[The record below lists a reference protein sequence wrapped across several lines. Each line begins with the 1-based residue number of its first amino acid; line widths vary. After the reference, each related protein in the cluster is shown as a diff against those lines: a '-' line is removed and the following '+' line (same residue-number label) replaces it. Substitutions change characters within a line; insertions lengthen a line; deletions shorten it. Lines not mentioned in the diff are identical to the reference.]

1 MTTAER
7 KLRLAQLLLQTED
20 EATLQAVEDSL
31 EFQHK
36 RIAEYW
42 AIIHALDWDKEGD
55 DEAVLAP
62 AIQLLSEQEEDFI
75 LDFHDWFA
83 GQLYRLD
90 GEDYADASVEEGEY
104 FSSDLFLYA
113 RCAIL
118 ANGRVFYERV
128 KANTA
133 DFPKDLFFEALLSLP
148 SLAYEQKTG
157 KELPRAP
164 KYIYETGFNPEG
176 WRDQAIQLSR

>member
-20 EATLQAVEDSL
+20 EATLQAIEETL
-31 EFQHK
+31 ESQQQQ
-36 RIAEYW
+36 IGQYW
-42 AIIHALDWDKEGD
+42 AIIHALDWDNEGND
-55 DEAVLAP
+55 DAVMAP

-90 GEDYADASVEEGEY
+90 GEAYANASVEEGEH

-113 RCAIL
+113 RCAVL
-118 ANGRVFYERV
+118 ANGRMPTTKGSKLTQR
-128 KANTA
+128 
-133 DFPKDLFFEALLSLP
+133 P
-148 SLAYEQKTG
+148 SLRICFLRRCSPFPTWHTSVKPARSCRG
-157 KELPRAP
+157 RRSIFMRRAS
-164 KYIYETGFNPEG
+164 TRRAG
-176 WRDQAIQLSR
+176 AIRR